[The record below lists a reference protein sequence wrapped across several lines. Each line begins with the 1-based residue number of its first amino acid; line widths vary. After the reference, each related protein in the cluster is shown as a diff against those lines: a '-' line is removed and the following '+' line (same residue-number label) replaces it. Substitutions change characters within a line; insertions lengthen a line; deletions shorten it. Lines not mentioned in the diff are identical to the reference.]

1 MIEGLTSLV
10 FSGTALLIS
19 ALTAW
24 ATLFRRGSLAM
35 TQPTIIFLG
44 PDLSKHSKEK
54 PLPKV
59 YLRTLIFSTGK
70 RGQMVESMHVKLTRN
85 ETVQNFNIW
94 VYGEDRLQRGSGL
107 FVGEHGVTFN
117 HHFLTPKDGHTFR
130 FTAGTYKLEVYARR
144 LRAKRDDLLWS
155 QDLVVSDQKS
165 QALIN
170 NEAGIYFD
178 WGPDSKRY
186 LSHIEEKPPVP
197 SPSDLLRIL
206 PPTSGDD

>member
-1 MIEGLTSLV
+1 
-10 FSGTALLIS
+10 
-19 ALTAW
+19 
-24 ATLFRRGSLAM
+24 M

-44 PDLSKHSKEK
+44 PDFPKDHTDN
-54 PLPKV
+54 PTPKV

-85 ETVQNFNIW
+85 ETIQNFNIW

-107 FVGEHGVTFN
+107 FVGENGVTSN
-117 HHFLTPKDGHTFR
+117 HHFLTPKDGHTFK
-130 FTAGTYKLEVYARR
+130 FSAGKYKLEVYARR
-144 LRAKRDDLLWS
+144 LRAEQDDLLWS
-155 QDLVVSDQKS
+155 QDLLISEQES
-165 QALIN
+165 QALLN
-170 NEAGIYFD
+170 TNAGIYFD

-206 PPTSGDD
+206 PPTSSDD